1 MICPYCKETILDG
14 AIKCRHCGS
23 MLNSAPF
30 GYTVGSIDDE
40 EVRAFV
46 EKNSN
51 YYISNFRKFTVTGSE
66 AFTPTWNWSAFC
78 APFVWMLYRKMY
90 ALAAVT
96 FVIFCVPGLNILLH
110 IVTGMLANYLY
121 YKHAQSKISEARQRL
136 SPQNLYPVLHQIG
149 SVNSWAIAV
158 GIVVMVILVVMLSI
172 FFAVISTFVIHRSIS
187 I

>member
-1 MICPYCKETILDG
+1 
-14 AIKCRHCGS
+14 
-23 MLNSAPF
+23 
-30 GYTVGSIDDE
+30 
-40 EVRAFV
+40 
-46 EKNSN
+46 
-51 YYISNFRKFTVTGSE
+51 
-66 AFTPTWNWSAFC
+66 
-78 APFVWMLYRKMY
+78 MY

-172 FFAVISTFVIHRSIS
+172 FFAVISTFFIHRSIS